1 MKNKILC
8 FGLVL
13 IFLASMCGCNAEK
26 DDILES
32 SDIADC
38 SSSVSNTET
47 SDETD
52 TTVESEPEKATETA
66 KTSFEPTS
74 ESNEPETAPT
84 ESKKPVEADKTDI
97 PAAPKA
103 ETKKTAESSEAEETK
118 SSKPPAVTEQP
129 KEPGLTEPKAPD
141 LAEPPAPTF
150 NIDYWVKYAEDYA
163 QSIGLIIDSS
173 ASDCRDAP
181 ISANSGSLYLE
192 RDIKNRLDRYLRDES
207 ISQVL
212 IWAEPDGESSYLLYI
227 GYS

>member
-26 DDILES
+26 AGVLEN

-52 TTVESEPEKATETA
+52 TTVEIEPEKATETE

-84 ESKKPVEADKTDI
+84 ESKNAVKTEKKVI

-103 ETKKTAESSEAEETK
+103 ETTKTAEPSEAEKTK
-118 SSKPPAVTEQP
+118 SSEPPAVTEQP
-129 KEPGLTEPKAPD
+129 KEPDLTEPKVPD
-141 LAEPPAPTF
+141 LPEPLAPTF

-163 QSIGLIIDSS
+163 QSMGLIIDSS

-181 ISANSGSLYLE
+181 ISANSGSKYLE
-192 RDIKNRLDRYLRDES
+192 RDIKNRLDRYLRDKS
-207 ISQVL
+207 VTQVL